1 MLNVLQ
7 IDWPILLVI
16 CAFLWSLL
24 SSKFAWWLSGV
35 VSKCWWLRI
44 LVVIVVWIAIILLRI
59 VLFVRLLFKGLMPW
73 NQVHAWYVFT
83 RLVECYVDY
92 KKDTLVGVVLAV
104 LIQVDT
110 KRGADN
116 KDFTADDLAAG
127 VRKCDGMLCDE
138 ALTKFLKVLYS
149 VTRHDQDCMSAVFS
163 LLSKPAKDAK
173 WLRKVLGKVAAFMSA
188 VNIQKAQK
196 SLIDN
201 VNSAIDKI
209 ITIVCDCGDRE
220 VAYECVCLKQMMTAL
235 SEIKIH
241 SWNSKRI
248 NAKIEE
254 IAHQLNRVGAMLY
267 VMVEMK
273 KFASQ
278 IKLLEYKKSV

>member
-7 IDWPILLVI
+7 IDWPILLVR

-44 LVVIVVWIAIILLRI
+44 LVVIAVWIAIILLRI

-116 KDFTADDLAAG
+116 IDFTADEDY
-127 VRKCDGMLCDE
+127 K
-138 ALTKFLKVLYS
+138 
-149 VTRHDQDCMSAVFS
+149 
-163 LLSKPAKDAK
+163 
-173 WLRKVLGKVAAFMSA
+173 
-188 VNIQKAQK
+188 
-196 SLIDN
+196 
-201 VNSAIDKI
+201 KI
-209 ITIVCDCGDRE
+209 IKQAFTESAENGAILLVTGSFYLVAE
-220 VAYECVCLKQMMTAL
+220 VKNMM
-235 SEIKIH
+235 
-241 SWNSKRI
+241 
-248 NAKIEE
+248 
-254 IAHQLNRVGAMLY
+254 
-267 VMVEMK
+267 
-273 KFASQ
+273 
-278 IKLLEYKKSV
+278 LLH